1 MTSLVF
7 VPVAR
12 AEARALRAG
21 ADLGDRPGCAPTAGL
36 AGGPEPTAGIEE
48 MEFAALSYAGV
59 LALGAGSDPRRLVLA
74 ADVAD
79 GQITDRGSELGE
91 VTVAGLRWT
100 QVQAL
105 FADEPVAERA
115 VARARGDVARSRG
128 DVAGLDLVEAVAIEA
143 VAALQGE
150 FDLLWFATNELDQL
164 LDDQS

>member
-7 VPVAR
+7 VPVDR

-36 AGGPEPTAGIEE
+36 AGGLEPTAVAEE
-48 MEFAALSYAGV
+48 VEFAALSYAGV
-59 LALGAGSDPRRLVLA
+59 LALRAGSDPRRLVLA

-79 GQITDRGSELGE
+79 GQITDQGSELGE
-91 VTVAGLRWT
+91 VTVAGLRWI

-105 FADEPVAERA
+105 FADEPAAEPA
-115 VARARGDVARSRG
+115 VARARA
-128 DVAGLDLVEAVAIEA
+128 DVAGLSLVEAAAIEA

-150 FDLLWFATNELDQL
+150 FDLLWFALDELDRL
-164 LDDQS
+164 PL